1 MGRCV
6 LALCCVLALRCVLA
20 LCCVLALYCVVS
32 VVFLVLFLAWC
43 CFSRH
48 FQAYYTGLQC
58 VRSAAL
64 VAKVYPLAFFFPA
77 LGRGL
82 VAGLWIL
89 LATGGGSILQ
99 GLGCSPS
106 VELSLGT

>member
-1 MGRCV
+1 MLRGIKLLGASGFVWAVGLGFLPR
-6 LALCCVLALRCVLA
+6 ALLLRVALGGSLR
-20 LCCVLALYCVVS
+20 
-32 VVFLVLFLAWC
+32 
-43 CFSRH
+43 
-48 FQAYYTGLQC
+48 
-58 VRSAAL
+58 
-64 VAKVYPLAFFFPA
+64 

-106 VELSLGT
+106 VEFSVGT